1 MSEGSPPCPL
11 AIFVLIFP
19 SLAGGGPR
27 AMNDEICTETAPL
40 KVGEE
45 FVRYQ
50 IRSLIGHGDHA
61 HVYDAYDPFLEREVA
76 IKVIPDPPN
85 SQRDLVQRA
94 LEQEAILRDLRHPN
108 LVSVFEVG
116 TIGDNL
122 VYVVMERV
130 KGQPLRQLLLE
141 RQLLTPLEVANIGL
155 QVAEAMSFAHSQM
168 VIHRDIKPENIFIL
182 PSGEV
187 KVINTGITSFIVP
200 SGMVTERD
208 RLRGTLLYMSPE
220 HIQGFGVTDS
230 CDMYSLGTVLYECL
244 AGMPP
249 VLIGSENL
257 TLDDVVWRQV
267 AHMPPQLDDLVPN
280 MPKLLART
288 VQQMLAKEAVLRFAT
303 MDAAAARLREAR
315 RRISTGVGTD
325 SPDSEPEKPNDDFK
339 ATVVALDD
347 AVATGKVSNPDL
359 ALITAQAIAKRAA
372 ELDEGVNSRCPP
384 AMGSVQNL
392 RKPKNRRTLVVA
404 SILLGSLL
412 GLAIAIFKARSG
424 EGHSTPTR
432 AASGPLPQSRTASG
446 PGSTT
451 ERFSETKTFSK
462 SDTYI
467 AQQAPPVPSASMTQ
481 RPMIKPDK
489 LKAGKGKAKNASTGD
504 LIF

>member
-1 MSEGSPPCPL
+1 
-11 AIFVLIFP
+11 
-19 SLAGGGPR
+19 
-27 AMNDEICTETAPL
+27 MNDDIRTEAAPL

-130 KGQPLRQLLLE
+130 KGQPLRQLLLD
-141 RQLLTPLEVANIGL
+141 RQLLTPLEVATIGL
-155 QVAEAMSFAHSQM
+155 QVAEGLAFAHSQL
-168 VIHRDIKPENIFIL
+168 VIHRDLKPENIFIL
-182 PSGEV
+182 PNGEV

-244 AGMPP
+244 AGIPP

-267 AHMPPQLDDLVPN
+267 AHMPPQLDELAPN
-280 MPKLLART
+280 IPKLLART
-288 VQQMLAKEAVLRFAT
+288 IQQMLAKEAVLRFAT
-303 MDAAAARLREAR
+303 MDAVAARLREAR
-315 RRISTGVGTD
+315 RRITTGVGID
-325 SPDSEPEKPNDDFK
+325 APDSEPKKLNDGLK
-339 ATVVALDD
+339 VTAAASDD
-347 AVATGKVSNPDL
+347 ALAIGKRRNPDM
-359 ALITAQAIAKRAA
+359 ALLTAQAIARRAA
-372 ELDEGVNSRCPP
+372 ELDEGVNARCPP
-384 AMGSVQNL
+384 ALGSPE
-392 RKPKNRRTLVVA
+392 RPSKPKTRRTLLIA

-412 GLAIAIFKARSG
+412 GLAIAIFKAQSSEGNDRSAIQRRRVESPSPALSG
-424 EGHSTPTR
+424 ALAATALALGPST
-432 AASGPLPQSRTASG
+432 LSRTALG
-446 PGSTT
+446 PIDKT
-451 ERFSETKTFSK
+451 ERFNEAKNTSESG
-462 SDTYI
+462 TYVVRPF
-467 AQQAPPVPSASMTQ
+467 PPAPSASMSQ

-489 LKAGKGKAKNASTGD
+489 LKSGKERAKPASTGD